1 MINKVIYLRS
11 LFKNTKPDVKLQ
23 KLISDAIVK
32 ANGIDD
38 ADEPLR
44 GTKGSLQDSRKFILD
59 NTEEFLWY
67 AIDYSMAD
75 KFNDLFPPE

>member
-1 MINKVIYLRS
+1 MINKVLYLRS
-11 LFKNTKPDVKLQ
+11 LFKNECPDVKLQ
-23 KLISDAIVK
+23 KLISDAIVQ

-44 GTKGSLQDSRKFILD
+44 VTKCSVEDSRKFILD

-75 KFNDLFPPE
+75 KFSELFPPE

>member
-1 MINKVIYLRS
+1 MRNKVIYLKS

-44 GTKGSLQDSRKFILD
+44 VTKCSVEDSRKFILD

-75 KFNDLFPPE
+75 KFSELFPPE

>member
-1 MINKVIYLRS
+1 MINKVLYLRS
-11 LFKNTKPDVKLQ
+11 LFKNTHPDVKLQ
-23 KLISDAIVK
+23 KLISDAIVQ

-44 GTKGSLQDSRKFILD
+44 GTKCSVEDSRKFILD

-67 AIDYSMAD
+67 AIDYSMVD
-75 KFNDLFPPE
+75 KFNELFPTE